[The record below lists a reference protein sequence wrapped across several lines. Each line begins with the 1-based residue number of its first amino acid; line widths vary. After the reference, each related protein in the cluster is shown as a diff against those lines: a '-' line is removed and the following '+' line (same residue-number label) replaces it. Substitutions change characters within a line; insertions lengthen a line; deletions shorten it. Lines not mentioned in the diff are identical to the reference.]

1 MRVDSVFAINTHQQH
16 NPHTTQPTTAS
27 TGKTTS
33 GTIFEEYLRANMQQ
47 ISAPVV
53 TRQAENQIAGLLQG
67 YFTPLRIT
75 QKTEPKLESS
85 AS

>member
-16 NPHTTQPTTAS
+16 NPHTTQHTTAS
-27 TGKTTS
+27 TGKSAS
-33 GTIFEEYLRANMQQ
+33 GTIFEEYLRANMQK
-47 ISAPVV
+47 ISTPAV
-53 TRQAENQIAGLLQG
+53 THQMENQIVGLLQG

-75 QKTEPKLESS
+75 SKTEPKPESS